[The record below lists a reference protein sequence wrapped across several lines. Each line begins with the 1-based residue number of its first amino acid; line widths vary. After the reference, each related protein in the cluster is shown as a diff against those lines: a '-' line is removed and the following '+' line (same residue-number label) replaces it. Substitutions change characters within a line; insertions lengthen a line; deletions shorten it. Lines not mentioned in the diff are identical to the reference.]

1 MINTEIQKAME
12 GHLLAGETI
21 LWAEKTNHSAQNE
34 HKEKFHLSPQK
45 SLVLK
50 CVCALGLVG
59 LIVSFNIPKGIDVWG
74 TSTQK
79 FLYMA
84 LSSVSLYSFVI
95 AAVRLFQN
103 MVVGGRIYNIGAHGL
118 TNKRL
123 FEFDHEMVLIRHLDA
138 SRLRYVSGFEGV
150 KIKPIGGRGNRSY
163 QLGLM
168 ANNVLTIN
176 FLQPKIT
183 EARQQDSS
191 TLAAKPLAHSS
202 PKL

>member
-34 HKEKFHLSPQK
+34 HKRKFHLSPQK

-50 CVCALGLVG
+50 CVCALGFVG

-95 AAVRLFQN
+95 AAALLFQN
-103 MVVGGRIYNIGAHGL
+103 MVVGGR
-118 TNKRL
+118 
-123 FEFDHEMVLIRHLDA
+123 
-138 SRLRYVSGFEGV
+138 
-150 KIKPIGGRGNRSY
+150 GNRSY
-163 QLGLM
+163 QFF
-168 ANNVLTIN
+168 AAQNN
-176 FLQPKIT
+176 
-183 EARQQDSS
+183 
-191 TLAAKPLAHSS
+191 
-202 PKL
+202 